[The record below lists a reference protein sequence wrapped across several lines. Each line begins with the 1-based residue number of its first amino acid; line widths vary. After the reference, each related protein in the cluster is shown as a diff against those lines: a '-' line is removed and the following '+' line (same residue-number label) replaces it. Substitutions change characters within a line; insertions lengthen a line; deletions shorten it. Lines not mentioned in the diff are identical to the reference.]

1 MTAEREATG
10 VLKQLQFNGE
20 VVIVTGAGTGIGRST
35 AEALAELGATVVL
48 VARTQSK
55 LDEVKGAIEST
66 GGTAE
71 AFAGDVSKEADVGRL
86 RDFVKQRWGR
96 AKAVVNNAG
105 NNFISPITE
114 LATEKWREL
123 VAVDL
128 DSVFF
133 MCRDFIPL
141 LLQSKNP
148 SILNVAST
156 FAHIGNP
163 QMPVYC
169 AAKGG
174 VVSLT
179 RQLAVDY
186 GPKGLRVNS
195 ICPGPTLSPRVKG
208 YFDAGR
214 ADPKGTLR
222 KVMLGRFAECDEIG
236 NVAAFLVSD
245 AASFVN
251 GASILVDG
259 GQTIN

>member
-1 MTAEREATG
+1 M
-10 VLKQLQFNGE
+10 LKELRFNGE
-20 VVIVTGAGTGIGRST
+20 VVVVTGAGTGIGRST
-35 AEALAELGATVVL
+35 AQAVAELGATAVL

-55 LDEVKGAIEST
+55 LDEVRTAIEKN
-66 GGTAE
+66 GGKAE
-71 AFAGDVSKEADVGRL
+71 AFAADVGKEADVAKL
-86 RDFVKQRWGR
+86 RDFVAGKWGG
-96 AKAVVNNAG
+96 AKAIVNNAG
-105 NNFISPITE
+105 NNFISPVTE
-114 LATEKWREL
+114 LASEKWREL
-123 VAVDL
+123 IAVDL
-128 DSVFF
+128 DSVYY

-141 LLQSKNP
+141 LLKSAKP

-156 FAHIGNP
+156 FAHIGNA

-186 GPKGLRVNS
+186 GPRGLRVNS

-208 YFDAGR
+208 YFDSGR
-214 ADPKGTLR
+214 ADPAGTLA
-222 KVMLGRFAECDEIG
+222 KVMLGRFAQCDEIG

-245 AASFVN
+245 AASFVH
-251 GASILVDG
+251 GASIIVDG

>member
-1 MTAEREATG
+1 

-35 AEALAELGATVVL
+35 AEALAEMGATVVL
-48 VARTQSK
+48 VARTQAK
-55 LDEVKGAIEST
+55 LEEVKGAVEKA
-66 GGTAE
+66 GGNAE
-71 AFAGDVSKEADVGRL
+71 AFAADVSKEADVGRL
-86 RDFVKQRWGR
+86 RDFVAGKWGR

-128 DSVFF
+128 DSVYF

-214 ADPKGTLR
+214 ADPKGTLQ

>member
-1 MTAEREATG
+1 M
-10 VLKQLQFNGE
+10 LKQLQFNGE
-20 VVIVTGAGTGIGRST
+20 VVVVTGASTGIGRST
-35 AEALAELGATVVL
+35 AEALAECGATVVL
-48 VARTQSK
+48 VARTQSR
-55 LDEVKGAIEST
+55 LDEAKATIEKS
-66 GGTAE
+66 GGKAE
-71 AFAGDVSKEADVGRL
+71 AFAADVSKEADVGRL
-86 RDFVKQRWGR
+86 RDFVKGKFGR
-96 AKAVVNNAG
+96 AKAVINNAG
-105 NNFISPITE
+105 NNFIAPVTE

-123 VAVDL
+123 IAVDL
-128 DSVFF
+128 DSVYF

-141 LLQSKNP
+141 LLQSQKP

-156 FAHIGNP
+156 FAHIGNDH
-163 QMPVYC
+163 MPVYC

-208 YFDAGR
+208 YFDSGR
-214 ADPKGTLR
+214 ADPKGTVQ

>member
-1 MTAEREATG
+1 

-20 VVIVTGAGTGIGRST
+20 VVVVTGAGIGIGRSI
-35 AEALAELGATVVL
+35 AETVAELGATTVV

-55 LDEVKGAIEST
+55 IDETKTIIEKN
-66 GGTAE
+66 GGKAV
-71 AFAGDVSKEADVGRL
+71 AFAADVSKESDVRRL
-86 RDFVKQRWGR
+86 RDFVKDKWGR
-96 AKAVVNNAG
+96 AKAIINNAG
-105 NNFISPITE
+105 NNFISPATD

-123 VAVDL
+123 IAVDL

-141 LLQSKNP
+141 LLQSPKP

-156 FAHIGNP
+156 FAHIGNAH
-163 QMPVYC
+163 MPVYC

-208 YFDAGR
+208 YFDSGR
-214 ADPKGTLR
+214 ADAKGTLE

-245 AASFVN
+245 AASFVH

>member
-1 MTAEREATG
+1 MLE
-10 VLKQLQFNGE
+10 QLQFHGE
-20 VVIVTGAGTGIGRST
+20 VVVITGAGTGIGRAT
-35 AEALAELGATVVL
+35 AEVLAELGATAVL

-55 LDEVKGAIEST
+55 LDETQAAIAKN
-66 GGTAE
+66 GGRAE
-71 AFAGDVSKEADVGRL
+71 TFAADVSKEGDVRRL
-86 RDFVKQRWGR
+86 RDFVEGKWGR
-96 AKAVVNNAG
+96 AKAIVNNAG
-105 NNFISPITE
+105 NNFISPVAD
-114 LATEKWREL
+114 LSTEKWREL
-123 VAVDL
+123 IAVDL
-128 DSVFF
+128 DSVYF

-141 LLQSKNP
+141 LLQAQKP
-148 SILNVAST
+148 SILNVASS

-163 QMPVYC
+163 EMPVYC

-174 VVSLT
+174 VVSFT

-214 ADPKGTLR
+214 ADPRGTLQ
-222 KVMLGRFAECDEIG
+222 KVMLGRFAECDEIA

-245 AASFVN
+245 AASFVH